1 MPYDP
6 ATIEPAWQRYWKDDE
21 TFRAAEDPSRPK
33 FYALDMFP
41 YPSGK
46 GLHVGHPAGYTASDV
61 VSRFKWAKGFNVLH
75 PMGYDAFG
83 LPAEQRAIE
92 AGVPPQQTTAESI
105 DTFRSQLQRL
115 GFSYDWS
122 REVSTCDPSFYKWT
136 QYIFTLLYDKGLAY
150 QADTFVNWCPA
161 MGTVLANDEV
171 IDGKSER
178 GGHPVERKSMRQWM
192 LRITHYAERLLTD
205 LEDLDWPEA
214 TKARQREWI
223 GRSEGALV
231 RFALVGHD
239 ESLEV
244 FTTRPDTLWGA
255 TYMVMAPEH
264 PLVNALITDDRRDAV
279 TAYQQATATKSELD
293 RQQSKE
299 KTGEFTGA
307 YATNPVNGEKVPV
320 WIADYV
326 ILGYGT
332 GAIMAVPAHDERD
345 WAFAKAMD
353 LPIIEVISGGDV
365 DEAAH
370 TGEGEM
376 VNSGQF
382 DGTPT
387 ADKNAVAK
395 VTAWLA
401 AQGLGERKVT
411 FKMRDW
417 IFARQRYWGEPIP
430 VLKKDG
436 EVVRTLDLDEL
447 PLTLPPTELYAPTG
461 AGESPLAQL
470 KDWVQYDDPK
480 TGEVLQRE
488 TDTMPGSAG
497 SSWYFLRYC
506 DPKNET
512 ELCARPASDYWMP
525 VDLYVGGPEH
535 TVGHL
540 LYARMWQKLLFD
552 CGLVRDPEPFKKLRH
567 QGMIL
572 AFTYYDAAKRIVP
585 YDEVEERD
593 GQHYKKGT
601 DELLTSR
608 VEKMS
613 KRKGN
618 VVNPDDMIKAYGAD
632 AMRVYICFMGPLS
645 ADKPWQTNGLD
656 GQRGWLKRL
665 WRLYLEGDDD
675 AVRVTETEPSSA
687 ELKVIHKAIKKVS
700 ADIESLDLNTAI
712 SALHVATRDLASLK
726 STSRAV
732 LEPLVQL
739 VAPFAPHAAE
749 ALWAQGLGHSTSV
762 AHARWPSH
770 DERYATDDTVAMGVQ
785 VMGKTRG
792 EIQIARD
799 ADEATA
805 LAAAKGE
812 VSVAKYLEGKNLV
825 RVIYRP
831 GRILNLIVK

>member
-6 ATIEPAWQRYWKDDE
+6 SKIEPHWQAKWAADKTFQAQIDE
-21 TFRAAEDPSRPK
+21 RPK

-61 VSRFKWAKGFNVLH
+61 VSRFKWASGFNVLH
-75 PMGYDAFG
+75 PMGYDSFG

-92 AGVPPQQTTAESI
+92 EGVPPQETTAQSI
-105 DTFRSQLQRL
+105 DTFRQQLGRL
-115 GFSYDWS
+115 GFAYDWG
-122 REVSTCDPSFYKWT
+122 REVSTCDPSYYKWT
-136 QYIFTLLYDKGLAY
+136 QYIFTLLYEKGLAY
-150 QADTFVNWCPA
+150 QAETFVNWCDA
-161 MGTVLANDEV
+161 LGTVLANDEV

-192 LRITHYAERLLTD
+192 LRITHYAERLLND

-231 RFALVGHD
+231 RFAIDGHD
-239 ESLEV
+239 DALEI

-264 PLVNALITDDRRDAV
+264 PLVPALTTDERKDAV
-279 TAYQQATATKSELD
+279 TAYQAATAAKSELD
-293 RQQSKE
+293 RQQTKD

-307 YATNPVNGEKVPV
+307 YAVNPVNGEKVPI

-332 GAIMAVPAHDERD
+332 GAIMAVPGHDERD

-353 LPIIEVISGGDV
+353 LAIVEVITGGNV
-365 DEAAH
+365 AEAAH

-376 VNSGQF
+376 INSGAF
-382 DGTPT
+382 DGTAT
-387 ADKNAVAK
+387 ANKAAVAK
-395 VTAWLA
+395 VTAWLDE
-401 AQGLGERKVT
+401 QGLGERKVT

-436 EVVRTLDLDEL
+436 EVLRTLELDEL
-447 PLTLPPTELYAPTG
+447 PLTLPPTTMYKPTG
-461 AGESPLAQL
+461 TGSPLAQL
-470 KDWVQYDDPK
+470 DDWVNVEDGGQA
-480 TGEVLQRE
+480 VQRE

-506 DPKNET
+506 DPENDGA
-512 ELCARPASDYWMP
+512 LCAREASDYWMP

-540 LYARMWQKLLFD
+540 LYSRMWQKLLYD
-552 CGLVRDPEPFKKLRH
+552 CGLVRDAEPFKKLRH

-572 AFTYYDAAKRIVP
+572 AWTYYDADKRLVP
-585 YDEVEERD
+585 YEEVEERD
-593 GQHYKKGT
+593 GEHFRKGT
-601 DELLTSR
+601 DEKLDGR

-618 VVNPDDMIKAYGAD
+618 VVNPDDMIRDYGAD
-632 AMRVYICFMGPLS
+632 AIRVYICFMGPLE
-645 ADKPWQTNGLD
+645 ADKPWQTNGLE
-656 GQRGWLKRL
+656 GQFGWLKRL
-665 WRLYLEGDDD
+665 WRLYLEGDEDTP
-675 AVRVTETEPSSA
+675 RVTDAAPTDA
-687 ELKVIHKAIKKVS
+687 ELKIIHKAIKKVS
-700 ADIESLDLNTAI
+700 ADIEGLDLNTAI
-712 SALHVATRDLASLK
+712 SALHVATKELAALK

-732 LEPLVQL
+732 LEPLAQL

-749 ALWAQGLGHSTSV
+749 ALWAQGLGHDTSV
-762 AHARWPSH
+762 THASWPEH
-770 DERYATDDTVAMGVQ
+770 DDKWAVDDTVAMGVQ

-792 EIQIARD
+792 EITIAKD
-799 ADEATA
+799 ADEDTA
-805 LAAAKGE
+805 VAAAKAE
-812 VSVAKYLEGKNLV
+812 ASVVKYLEGKNIV